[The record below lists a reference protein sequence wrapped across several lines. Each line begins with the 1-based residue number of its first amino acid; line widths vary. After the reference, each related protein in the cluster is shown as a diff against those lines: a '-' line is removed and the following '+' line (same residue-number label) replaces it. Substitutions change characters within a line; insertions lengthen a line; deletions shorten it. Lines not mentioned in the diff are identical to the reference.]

1 MKLLKNFAITTAA
14 IVLSVAPAHAR
25 VEDGTGQLLKTLD
38 ENGINII
45 INADSCNHKPVHGSY
60 SFAGM
65 KRTMTLCPGS
75 SVDAIDHATVR
86 HETVHAIQHCVNVY
100 RGTAINSP
108 IASIEKLVELVNE
121 HLSSETVEFVKSTYP
136 ESDWAVEME
145 ANLLE
150 TAMTAEELEQMF
162 LNACVDG

>member
-1 MKLLKNFAITTAA
+1 MKLLKNLFTAA
-14 IVLSVAPAHAR
+14 ATFVLLVPPAHAR

-38 ENGINII
+38 DNGINIV
-45 INADSCNHKPVHGSY
+45 INSDTCNNNPVHGAY

-100 RGTAINSP
+100 RGTDIHSP
-108 IASIEKLVELVNE
+108 IASIDKLVELVNE
-121 HLSSETVEFVKSTYP
+121 HLSSETVEYVKTTYP
-136 ESDWAVEME
+136 ESDWAIEME

-150 TAMTAEELEQMF
+150 DAMSAEELEKMF